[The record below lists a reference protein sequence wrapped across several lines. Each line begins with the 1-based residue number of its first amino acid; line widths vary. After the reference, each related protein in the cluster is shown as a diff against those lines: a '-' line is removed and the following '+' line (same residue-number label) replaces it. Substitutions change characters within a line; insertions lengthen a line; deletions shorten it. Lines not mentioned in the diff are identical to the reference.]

1 MVRAMMINAHDGKLK
16 SSCNFNVGEKTTDTT

>member
-16 SSCNFNVGEKTTDTT
+16 SSCNFSVGEKTTDTT